1 MKTKFLI
8 PVLAILFATGMSFTT
23 VSLGK
28 AQAQDFIRVNNQWV
42 PIMEINCGQ
51 PGDNNCQVRLSDGS
65 THNVYD
71 TNSLSSLKLT
81 ASEEP
86 FEY

>member
-42 PIMEINCGQ
+42 PIMEIDCGQ
-51 PGDNNCQVRLSDGS
+51 TGALDCEVELQDGS
-65 THNVYD
+65 VHPVYD
-71 TNSLSSLKLT
+71 TQSSLEPKKT
-81 ASEEP
+81 SRTNP
-86 FEY
+86 FEL

>member
-28 AQAQDFIRVNNQWV
+28 AQTQDFIRVNNQWV

-51 PGDNNCQVRLSDGS
+51 TGSNNCQVRLSDGS
-65 THNVYD
+65 VHNVYD

-81 ASEEP
+81 GSEEP

>member
-51 PGDNNCQVRLSDGS
+51 TDDNNCQVRLSDGS
-65 THNVYD
+65 EHNVYD
-71 TNSLSSLKLT
+71 TNSLSSLKKT
-81 ASEEP
+81 EVTDP